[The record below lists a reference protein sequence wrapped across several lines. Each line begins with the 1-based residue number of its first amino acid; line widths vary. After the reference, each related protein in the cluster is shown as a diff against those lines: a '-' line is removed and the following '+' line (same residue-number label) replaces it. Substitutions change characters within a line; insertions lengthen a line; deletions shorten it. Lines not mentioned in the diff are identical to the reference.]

1 MKQII
6 FILKSAWLSVASK
19 KLLSG
24 IVIASVALGM
34 LFPISVL
41 SQINYRV
48 KNFSNPFYNDIEHTA
63 VLDCFIETHD
73 TETMKTMLTPPDS
86 NIKNI
91 GFFAA
96 YSTTMVFEGES
107 WISFVAAYEP
117 EYMKIGRT
125 ELLSGRFLTD
135 EELSEGAKV
144 CLCAESDRVGKKERL
159 GDFITIGG
167 TDFEI
172 VGIIRDRKLYGGT
185 MIPYNSLLKMTNAKD
200 LQYKVY
206 LQSDGELDMDAI
218 KVFVR
223 KNDEFIKTIDS
234 MSVRSAVECQEDLVN
249 RVTVIFKRN
258 MLVGSIITLF
268 SIISFTLIIIGKVI
282 NEQYVMGVKT
292 AMGATKGQ
300 LFIDL
305 ILQNFILIQIAAI
318 IAMALSQV
326 VISLLPGLN
335 GLFGSAVIAA
345 TEALVAVLTLLITT
359 TAFIPFIRK
368 PVAEMF
374 RSSN

>member
-1 MKQII
+1 MKQLI
-6 FILKSAWLSVASK
+6 FILKSAWLSVSSK

-41 SQINYRV
+41 SQVNYRI
-48 KNFSNPFYNDIEHTA
+48 KNYSNPFYNDIEHTA
-63 VLDCFIETHD
+63 VLDCYFEVHD
-73 TETMKTMLTPPDS
+73 AETMKAMLTPPDS
-86 NIKNI
+86 NIKNV

-96 YSTTMVFEGES
+96 YNTTMVFEGES
-107 WISFVAAYEP
+107 WISYVAAYEP
-117 EYMKIGRT
+117 EYMNIGRT
-125 ELLSGRFLTD
+125 ELLSGRFLTE

-144 CLCAESDRVGKKERL
+144 CLRAESDRVGKKEQL

-223 KNDEFIKTIDS
+223 KNDDMIKVIDS
-234 MSVRSAVECQEDLVN
+234 MSVRSAVECQEDLVS
-249 RVTVIFKRN
+249 RVTVIYKRQ
-258 MLVGSIITLF
+258 MLIGSIITLF
-268 SIISFTLIIIGKVI
+268 SIISFALIIIGKVI
-282 NEQYVMGVKT
+282 NEQYIMGVKT

-305 ILQNFILIQIAAI
+305 VLQNFILIQTAAI

-326 VISLLPGLN
+326 VISLLPGLK
-335 GLFGSAVIAA
+335 GLFGGMVVAA
-345 TEALVAVLTLLITT
+345 AEALVIVLTLFITA

-368 PVAEMF
+368 PVTEMF
-374 RSSN
+374 RSSK